1 MDKNK
6 FKELA
11 EVMADKVKV
20 LMSESEPSQVDKLIE
35 YINRDFLDAYG
46 LAVVRMA
53 EVEEVQAVYE

>member
-11 EVMADKVKV
+11 EVMAEKVKI
-20 LMSESEPSQVDKLIE
+20 LMSESEPSQIDDLIE

-46 LAVVRMA
+46 LAVIRWADVK
-53 EVEEVQAVYE
+53 EVEPL